1 MGRLARAKSRLEA
14 LAADDAALPPA
25 QEAQRLGLEAELE
38 SRLGHAEEAQDLFK
52 QCAQAYQSL
61 GREADAA
68 EASLEAVLVA
78 ARAQKADTSQ
88 LRAEIERVR
97 SRLGDSK
104 VHRTLLS
111 LAEGRVAFLAGSEES
126 ARHAVEA
133 SVQSARDSNHK
144 EWLWRALE
152 AQADLEQ
159 AAGGLLRARHFR
171 EEALGLLE
179 EMAASLPRDLRE
191 VYWNDPRRRLLRA
204 AVAHPNSTEQA
215 PELGPMALVPA
226 RETTGAISTWLS
238 NPIDQRL
245 AKILEINAELASDLN
260 LERLT
265 DRIIEHAIRLSGAEL
280 GLIILRQ
287 QDGSLRVQSSRSTVP
302 DESRARFS
310 TSIAETAISTRLPI
324 VTLSARDDQRMSG
337 FASVHELMVQ
347 SVACVPVRAGQGEMI
362 GALYLETRLRKGTR
376 FQSELPMLQAF
387 ADQVAIALQSAKLI
401 KENQD
406 RAEQLSESNR
416 QLKEAH
422 ERLEELLGNR
432 TQQLHLTRK
441 KLKETR
447 ETLYSHFG
455 FHGLVGTSAAMRR
468 VYALIERV
476 KSADVAVLIT
486 GESGTGKEMVAR
498 AIHAASDRNRG
509 PFIGVNCGAIPENLL
524 ESELFGCVRGAFT
537 GADRDRTGLFREG
550 QGGTLLLDEIGE
562 MPSKMQ
568 SGLLRVLQTK
578 TVRPVGG
585 RREEPVD
592 VRVICATHRNLEEL
606 VQTGNFREDLYY
618 RIHVVELWIAPL
630 REHVEDIP
638 QLVGHF
644 LGLFSAKFRQE
655 KKSVSRD
662 ALRLLMSQA
671 WRGNIREL
679 EHVLLNAWIMSDSDE
694 LGPKDF
700 ELPVA
705 ASPYRASHVPT
716 DQPEIMDAQNSPIEN
731 RASSDSGK
739 SSRSQR
745 LPSTPSVPQGHKTN
759 DEKERILEALR
770 ACDHNKVKAA
780 QLIGIPRRTFY
791 RRLEAYG
798 IK

>member
-1 MGRLARAKSRLEA
+1 
-14 LAADDAALPPA
+14 
-25 QEAQRLGLEAELE
+25 
-38 SRLGHAEEAQDLFK
+38 
-52 QCAQAYQSL
+52 
-61 GREADAA
+61 
-68 EASLEAVLVA
+68 
-78 ARAQKADTSQ
+78 
-88 LRAEIERVR
+88 
-97 SRLGDSK
+97 
-104 VHRTLLS
+104 
-111 LAEGRVAFLAGSEES
+111 
-126 ARHAVEA
+126 
-133 SVQSARDSNHK
+133 
-144 EWLWRALE
+144 
-152 AQADLEQ
+152 
-159 AAGGLLRARHFR
+159 
-171 EEALGLLE
+171 
-179 EMAASLPRDLRE
+179 
-191 VYWNDPRRRLLRA
+191 
-204 AVAHPNSTEQA
+204 
-215 PELGPMALVPA
+215 
-226 RETTGAISTWLS
+226 
-238 NPIDQRL
+238 
-245 AKILEINAELASDLN
+245 
-260 LERLT
+260 
-265 DRIIEHAIRLSGAEL
+265 
-280 GLIILRQ
+280 
-287 QDGSLRVQSSRSTVP
+287 
-302 DESRARFS
+302 
-310 TSIAETAISTRLPI
+310 
-324 VTLSARDDQRMSG
+324 
-337 FASVHELMVQ
+337 
-347 SVACVPVRAGQGEMI
+347 MI

-387 ADQVAIALQSAKLI
+387 ADQVAIALHSAKLI

-406 RAEQLSESNR
+406 RAEELSESNR
-416 QLKEAH
+416 QLKDAQ

-432 TQQLHLTRK
+432 TQQLHRTRK

-455 FHGLVGTSAAMRR
+455 FHGLVGTSASMRR

-498 AIHAASDRNRG
+498 AIHAASDRSRG

-606 VQTGNFREDLYY
+606 VRTGNFREDLYY

-638 QLVGHF
+638 QLVSHF

-662 ALRLLMSQA
+662 ALRVLMSQS

-705 ASPYRASHVPT
+705 ASPYRVPHVST
-716 DQPEIMDAQNSPIEN
+716 EQEEIADEQNEPLEN
-731 RASSDSGK
+731 RTRSDSGK
-739 SSRSQR
+739 FSRPPRVQ
-745 LPSTPSVPQGHKTN
+745 STTGVPKGHKVT
-759 DEKERILEALR
+759 DEKEKILEALR

-780 QLIGIPRRTFY
+780 QMIGIPRRTFY